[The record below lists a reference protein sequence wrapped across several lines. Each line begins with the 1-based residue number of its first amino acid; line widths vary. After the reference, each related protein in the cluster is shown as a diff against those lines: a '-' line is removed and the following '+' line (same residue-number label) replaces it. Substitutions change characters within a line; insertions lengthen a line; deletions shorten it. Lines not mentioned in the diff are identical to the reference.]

1 MALGL
6 VLTYRASGVINFAHA
21 AIGMY
26 IAFAYYELRGTG
38 DLVLPVLG
46 LPARIHVMDDPP
58 TWVAFAVAILLAAAI
73 GVFLYAAVF
82 RPLRHAP
89 LLGRVV
95 ASLGIFLYVQSL
107 VSLRFPT
114 SGAAVSTIEPLFPT
128 EPVTILGAV
137 IPRDRIWLA
146 IVVML
151 TAVALAA
158 AYRWTR
164 FGIATR
170 AASESEKGALL
181 IGLSPDRVAVVNWVL
196 ATVSAGVAMILI
208 APIAR
213 LDPVTSSLLVVPALA
228 AALLGGFRSFLIA
241 GGAGLAIGMLQ
252 SELLKL
258 QADHGWLPDGVQQGV
273 PFLLVILVMALRGR
287 SLPTRGDLIQRL
299 MPRSPTP
306 RHAGV
311 ATLVLAAGAIVGLL
325 TLGSVWRSGIITT
338 TIATLLC
345 LSIVVLTGYVGQ
357 ISLAPMAFAG
367 FGGFAVIKFTE
378 AYGIPF
384 PVAPL
389 LAAAAAVALG
399 LLTGLPAVRVRGM
412 SLALVTLAAA
422 LAVEEIVFR
431 WGWLT
436 GGFGGTD
443 VPPPEFF
450 GVDLGIAARGT
461 DFPRP
466 AFGILCVVV
475 TALAGLL
482 VANYRRSTTG
492 LRFLAVRANERAA
505 AASGIDVARTKL
517 TAFAVSSFL
526 AGLAGCLLAYQ
537 RQTISGDSFLVFLS
551 LSFLAL
557 TYLGGIAGVS
567 GAVIAGL
574 LAQGGLL
581 TVALDQTGG
590 DAAEYQFAISGVALV
605 AVAVAYPEGISGAV
619 RSGWKRLAQRS
630 RPAPPDPAPAGAGT
644 MAA

>member
-1 MALGL
+1 
-6 VLTYRASGVINFAHA
+6 
-21 AIGMY
+21 
-26 IAFAYYELRGTG
+26 
-38 DLVLPVLG
+38 
-46 LPARIHVMDDPP
+46 
-58 TWVAFAVAILLAAAI
+58 
-73 GVFLYAAVF
+73 
-82 RPLRHAP
+82 
-89 LLGRVV
+89 
-95 ASLGIFLYVQSL
+95 
-107 VSLRFPT
+107 
-114 SGAAVSTIEPLFPT
+114 
-128 EPVTILGAV
+128 
-137 IPRDRIWLA
+137 
-146 IVVML
+146 
-151 TAVALAA
+151 
-158 AYRWTR
+158 
-164 FGIATR
+164 
-170 AASESEKGALL
+170 
-181 IGLSPDRVAVVNWVL
+181 
-196 ATVSAGVAMILI
+196 MILI

-241 GGAGLAIGMLQ
+241 ATAGLAIGMLE

-258 QADHGWLPDGVQQGV
+258 QADHGWLPDGIQQGV

-299 MPRSPTP
+299 LPRSPTP
-306 RHAGV
+306 HHAGV
-311 ATLVLAAGAIVGLL
+311 TTLVLAAGAVAGLL
-325 TLGSVWRSGIITT
+325 TLGSVWRQGIITT

-384 PVAPL
+384 PLAPV

-436 GGFGGTD
+436 GGLGGTD
-443 VPPPEFF
+443 VPPPEIF
-450 GVDLGIAARGT
+450 GMDLGIAARGT
-461 DFPRP
+461 GFPRP
-466 AFGILCVVV
+466 AFGILCVIV

-482 VANYRRSTTG
+482 VANYRRSLTG

-505 AASGIDVARTKL
+505 AAAGIDVARTKL
-517 TAFAVSSFL
+517 TAFAISSFL

-574 LAQGGLL
+574 LAQGGLV

-590 DAAEYQFAISGVALV
+590 DAAEYQFAISGVVLV
-605 AVAVAYPEGISGAV
+605 VVAVAYPDGIAGAV
-619 RSGWKRLAQRS
+619 RSAWERLTRIVRPGGSTGRAQT
-630 RPAPPDPAPAGAGT
+630 AGRAGT
-644 MAA
+644 VAS